1 MKLIDL
7 GIEGLEVHMGV
18 MKPLDIPIT
27 ATTEEIMAIEAEN
40 ERRSRRV
47 RFRMRRRLFPNSNV
61 FEEISTY
68 QDRDVLSEDDDYIN
82 YENDIPIQVLGTS
95 ISRWI
100 QRTLDELYVDED
112 DVDVERWTPFLNQ
125 LANHL
130 QDDYEVQE
138 DGSLVRTGDSHASEV
153 S

>member
-1 MKLIDL
+1 
-7 GIEGLEVHMGV
+7 
-18 MKPLDIPIT
+18 
-27 ATTEEIMAIEAEN
+27 
-40 ERRSRRV
+40 
-47 RFRMRRRLFPNSNV
+47 MRRRLFPNSNV

-82 YENDIPIQVLGTS
+82 YEDDIPIQVLGIS

-125 LANHL
+125 LANHI